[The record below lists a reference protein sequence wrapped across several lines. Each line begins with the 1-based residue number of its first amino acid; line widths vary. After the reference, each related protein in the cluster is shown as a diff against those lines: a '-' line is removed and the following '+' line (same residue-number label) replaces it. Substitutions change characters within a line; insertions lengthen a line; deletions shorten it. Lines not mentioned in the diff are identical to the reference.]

1 MGARLSEPSG
11 VAPTAV
17 RGRWRGVE
25 GAPGPGLGRGAPSRP
40 DAGPRKPA
48 V

>member
-1 MGARLSEPSG
+1 LSEPRG
-11 VAPTAV
+11 VAPIAV

-25 GAPGPGLGRGAPSRP
+25 GATGPGLDFGASSRTGARPRGP
-40 DAGPRKPA
+40 G